1 MKHIQ
6 LTMAAAVALAGLT
19 ACDKDYDV
27 TIPTPDAPYD
37 AEMEAAL
44 SKYDVL
50 TEYASRAGVPFGVSV
65 TPEDLAAKKLA
76 FSIITT
82 NYSQV
87 EAPGAFTPVALIGDD
102 GSYDFS
108 GLATLISAA
117 GEAGVSVFGPA
128 LCSLSSV
135 PADYLNAQ
143 IAPIIIPYE
152 PVEPEV
158 GDFMLTDF
166 EGDELGAIYPMT
178 GDGKAEVKEDPD
190 GTSGHVLY
198 VGPDGDKKATYSYV
212 TFNVTMPEGK
222 TLANLKS
229 VELDMRASGSGGLWG
244 GGMHLIVEGTDKTYG
259 GPSTFGCEDSKWGRG
274 LIKLVFDASMF
285 SASDLEKPSFTM
297 SLGSA
302 TGAADYYI
310 DNIKINWEVAGED
323 TGEDNVL
330 DFEGDALGKNYPMIN
345 TYAPD
350 VLIDA
355 SQKMSTV
362 VADPDGK
369 SGNVLQVGSAESPVS
384 QMHAVVHIK
393 LPEGH
398 KLGDYEMFMCD
409 MKTIRGQYG
418 SGMMFTINGREV
430 IGANAASSGATE
442 GGPWAR
448 GAMKVSFVD
457 PAAPRYFELTEEEKA
472 LTEFDMSI
480 GSATGAGYYFLDNFT
495 FKRVISTED
504 TVIEKTPEEKTEII
518 QGELDKWIDGLVA
531 TTGESVT
538 DMIIYDEPFDDEVAS
553 FNWAD
558 YLGDDYVAKAQA
570 KVDAAATA
578 PIRYFVS
585 QTLVMND
592 NTAGDIADLAT
603 EISKLEQKGVKVDA
617 VNLVLSAT
625 YSEDYATQQKNDEAA
640 VAAMEA
646 LASLGKPVR
655 ISNFAVRVMSRSN
668 SPVNPSTIGISERR
682 AIGEYYATVI
692 KAYKEALGDQALGFN
707 LSRVVEDGTF
717 VAPWAAGGNRNY
729 IYEGLVNGLT
739 K

>member
-27 TIPTPDAPYD
+27 TIPTPEAPFD

-76 FSIITT
+76 FSIVTT

-87 EAPGAFTPVALIGDD
+87 EAPGAFTPSLLMNDEGA
-102 GSYDFS
+102 YDFS

-229 VELDMRASGSGGLWG
+229 VELDMRAPGSGGLWG

-323 TGEDNVL
+323 NGLDNVL
-330 DFEGDALGKNYPMIN
+330 DFESDALGKTYPMTGN
-345 TYAPD
+345 SSA
-350 VLIDA
+350 
-355 SQKMSTV
+355 TV
-362 VADPDGK
+362 VDDPEGK
-369 SGNVLQVGSAESPVS
+369 SGKVLQVGSENDMAAWSF
-384 QMHAVVHIK
+384 AKINIK
-393 LPEGH
+393 LPDGH
-398 KLGDYEMFMCD
+398 KLGDYEMFTCD
-409 MKTIRGQYG
+409 MKTIKGQWG
-418 SGMMFTINGREV
+418 GGMQMAINGRQ
-430 IGANAASSGATE
+430 IGGSNAASSGATE
-442 GGPWAR
+442 GGGWAR
-448 GAMKVSFVD
+448 GGIRFSFVD
-457 PAAPRYFELTEEEKA
+457 PACSPNGYFELTDAEKE
-472 LTEFDMSI
+472 LTEFEFFVGTST
-480 GSATGAGYYFLDNFT
+480 SAGFYYLDNFT

-578 PIRYFVS
+578 PVRYFVS

-692 KAYKEALGDQALGFN
+692 KAYKQALGDQALGFN
-707 LSRVVEDGTF
+707 LSRVVEDGTY

-729 IYEGLVNGLT
+729 IYEGLVNGLS

>member
-6 LTMAAAVALAGLT
+6 LTMAAAVALAGFT

-76 FSIITT
+76 FSIVTT

-102 GSYDFS
+102 GTYDFS

-166 EGDELGAIYPMT
+166 EGDELGKTYPMT
-178 GDGKAEVKEDPD
+178 CDGKPSDGKAVVKEDPD
-190 GTSGHVLY
+190 GGNGHVLY
-198 VGPDGDKKATYSYV
+198 VGSDDNNKAANNSYP

-229 VELDMRASGSGGLWG
+229 VELDMRAPGSGGFWG
-244 GGMHLIVEGTDKTYG
+244 QGMRLIINGKRLSFG
-259 GPSTFGCEDSKWGRG
+259 GPSSFGLEMDKWGRG
-274 LIKLVFDASMF
+274 MIKLVFDPAQVS
-285 SASDLEKPSFTM
+285 SEDLEKTSFEM
-297 SLGSA
+297 AIGSH
-302 TGAADYYI
+302 TGTADYYI

-323 TGEDNVL
+323 NGLDNVL
-330 DFEGDALGKNYPMIN
+330 DFENEPLGKSYPMTGN
-345 TYAPD
+345 SFA
-350 VLIDA
+350 
-355 SQKMSTV
+355 V
-362 VADPDGK
+362 VANDPDGV
-369 SGNVLQVGSAESPVS
+369 SGKVLQVGSQADPANHSYAKVT
-384 QMHAVVHIK
+384 VK
-393 LPEGH
+393 LPEGR
-398 KLGDYEMFMCD
+398 KLGDYESFQCD
-409 MKTIRGQYG
+409 MKTISGQYG
-418 SGMMFTINGREV
+418 WGGKVLIGNREV
-430 IGANAASSGATE
+430 GMANPATYGANE
-442 GGPWAR
+442 GQPWAR
-448 GAMKVSFVD
+448 GMIRISFVD
-457 PAAPRYFELTEEEKA
+457 PSNTGKYIELTDEEKA
-472 LTEFDMSI
+472 MTEFIFSYNADS
-480 GSATGAGYYFLDNFT
+480 GAGIFYLDNFT

-570 KVDAAATA
+570 KVDAATTA

-603 EISKLEQKGVKVDA
+603 EIGKLEQKGVKVDA

-692 KAYKEALGDQALGFN
+692 KAYKQALGDQALGFN

-729 IYEGLVNGLT
+729 IYEGLVNGLS

>member
-1 MKHIQ
+1 
-6 LTMAAAVALAGLT
+6 
-19 ACDKDYDV
+19 
-27 TIPTPDAPYD
+27 
-37 AEMEAAL
+37 
-44 SKYDVL
+44 
-50 TEYASRAGVPFGVSV
+50 
-65 TPEDLAAKKLA
+65 
-76 FSIITT
+76 
-82 NYSQV
+82 
-87 EAPGAFTPVALIGDD
+87 
-102 GSYDFS
+102 
-108 GLATLISAA
+108 
-117 GEAGVSVFGPA
+117 
-128 LCSLSSV
+128 
-135 PADYLNAQ
+135 
-143 IAPIIIPYE
+143 
-152 PVEPEV
+152 
-158 GDFMLTDF
+158 
-166 EGDELGAIYPMT
+166 
-178 GDGKAEVKEDPD
+178 
-190 GTSGHVLY
+190 
-198 VGPDGDKKATYSYV
+198 
-212 TFNVTMPEGK
+212 
-222 TLANLKS
+222 
-229 VELDMRASGSGGLWG
+229 
-244 GGMHLIVEGTDKTYG
+244 
-259 GPSTFGCEDSKWGRG
+259 
-274 LIKLVFDASMF
+274 
-285 SASDLEKPSFTM
+285 
-297 SLGSA
+297 
-302 TGAADYYI
+302 
-310 DNIKINWEVAGED
+310 
-323 TGEDNVL
+323 
-330 DFEGDALGKNYPMIN
+330 
-345 TYAPD
+345 
-350 VLIDA
+350 
-355 SQKMSTV
+355 
-362 VADPDGK
+362 
-369 SGNVLQVGSAESPVS
+369 
-384 QMHAVVHIK
+384 
-393 LPEGH
+393 
-398 KLGDYEMFMCD
+398 
-409 MKTIRGQYG
+409 
-418 SGMMFTINGREV
+418 
-430 IGANAASSGATE
+430 
-442 GGPWAR
+442 
-448 GAMKVSFVD
+448 MKVSFVD

>member
-1 MKHIQ
+1 MKHIKI
-6 LTMAAAVALAGLT
+6 TMAAAVALAGLT

-27 TIPTPDAPYD
+27 TIPTPEIPFD

-50 TEYASRAGVPFGVSV
+50 TEYSSRAGVPFGVSV

-76 FSIITT
+76 FSIVTT

-87 EAPGAFTPVALIGDD
+87 EAPGAFTPSLLMNDEGTYDYSAL
-102 GSYDFS
+102 S
-108 GLATLISAA
+108 TLITAA

-128 LCSLSSV
+128 LCSLSNLPV
-135 PADYLNAQ
+135 DYLNAQ

-152 PVEPEV
+152 PVEPET
-158 GDFMLTDF
+158 GDFIFNDF
-166 EGDELGAIYPMT
+166 EGDELGKTYPMS
-178 GDGKAEVKEDPD
+178 GNSVARVVEDPD
-190 GTSGHVLY
+190 GQSGHVLHI
-198 VGPDGDKKATYSYV
+198 GEDGNTANQS
-212 TFNVTMPEGK
+212 FPEFEVTMPEGK
-222 TLANLKS
+222 TLANLTK
-229 VELDMRASGSGGLWG
+229 VCFDIKAPGSGGLYG
-244 GGMHLIVEGTDKTYG
+244 SGLRLFVEGVQFSFGNCT
-259 GPSTFGCEDSKWGRG
+259 TFGCSDNKWGRD
-274 LIKLVFDASMF
+274 LVKLTFEPAQM
-285 SASDLEKPSFTM
+285 SAADLEKTTFKM
-297 SLGSA
+297 RIGSA
-302 TGAADYYI
+302 TGSGNYYI
-310 DNIKINWEVAGED
+310 DNIKILWEVAGD
-323 TGEDNVL
+323 DDGKDNVL
-330 DFEGDALGKNYPMIN
+330 DFENDALGKSYPMTGN
-345 TYAPD
+345 SFA
-350 VLIDA
+350 
-355 SQKMSTV
+355 V
-362 VADPDGK
+362 VANDPEGK
-369 SGNVLQVGSAESPVS
+369 SGKVLQVGSQADPSNHSYVK
-384 QMHAVVHIK
+384 VTVK
-393 LPEGH
+393 LPEGR
-398 KLGDYEMFMCD
+398 KLGDYEAFQCD
-409 MKTIRGQYG
+409 MKTVSGQYG
-418 SGMMFTINGREV
+418 WGGKV
-430 IGANAASSGATE
+430 LIGDRQIGVGSPADFSAND
-442 GGPWAR
+442 GGPWVR
-448 GAMKVSFVD
+448 GGIYISFVD
-457 PAAPRYFELTEEEKA
+457 SSNAKRYIELTDEEKA
-472 LTEFDMSI
+472 MTEFIFSYNADS
-480 GSATGAGYYFLDNFT
+480 GAGIFYLDNFT

-504 TVIEKTPEEKTEII
+504 TVIEKTPEEKTEIM

-578 PIRYFVS
+578 PVRYFVS

-625 YSEDYATQQKNDEAA
+625 YSEDYVTQQKNDETA

-655 ISNFAVRVMSRSN
+655 ISNFAVRVVNRGNML
-668 SPVNPSTIGISERR
+668 VNPSTIGISERR

-692 KAYKEALGDQALGFN
+692 KAYKQALGDQALGFN

-729 IYEGLVNGLT
+729 IYEGLVNGLS

>member
-6 LTMAAAVALAGLT
+6 LTIAAAVALAGFT

-50 TEYASRAGVPFGVSV
+50 TEYASKAGVPFGVTV

-76 FSIITT
+76 YSIVTT

-87 EAPGAFTPVALIGDD
+87 EAPGAFTPVTLMGDD
-102 GSYDFS
+102 GTYDFS
-108 GLATLISAA
+108 ALATLISAA
-117 GEAGVSVFGPA
+117 GEAGVGVFGPA
-128 LCSLSSV
+128 MCSLSGI
-135 PADYLNAQ
+135 PADYLNAK

-158 GDFMLTDF
+158 GDFVLTDF
-166 EGDELGAIYPMT
+166 EGDDLGKTYPMT

-190 GTSGHVLY
+190 GKNGHVLY
-198 VGPDGDKKATYSYV
+198 LGSDGDKKAAYSYV
-212 TFNVTMPEGK
+212 TFQVTMPEGK

-229 VELDMRASGSGGLWG
+229 VELDMRAPGSGGLYG
-244 GGMHLIVEGTDKTYG
+244 GGMHLIIEGTDKSYG
-259 GPSTFGCEDSKWGRG
+259 GPSTFGCENNKWGKG
-274 LIKLVFDASMF
+274 LVKLTFDPSMF
-285 SASDLEKPSFTM
+285 SASDLEKTSFTM

-323 TGEDNVL
+323 NGLDNVL
-330 DFEGDALGKNYPMIN
+330 DFEGDALGKSYPMTGN
-345 TYAPD
+345 SFA
-350 VLIDA
+350 
-355 SQKMSTV
+355 V
-362 VADPDGK
+362 VANDPEGK
-369 SGNVLQVGSAESPVS
+369 SGKVLQVGSQDDPSNHSYVK
-384 QMHAVVHIK
+384 VTVK
-393 LPEGH
+393 LPDGH
-398 KLGDYEMFMCD
+398 KLGDYESFQCD
-409 MKTIRGQYG
+409 MKTVSGHFGWGGKVLIGNRQVGVGNPNSFGAVDGG
-418 SGMMFTINGREV
+418 S
-430 IGANAASSGATE
+430 
-442 GGPWAR
+442 WAR
-448 GAMKVSFVD
+448 GGIRLSFVD
-457 PAAPRYFELTEEEKA
+457 PSAAGKYIELTDEEKEM
-472 LTEFDMSI
+472 TEFIFSYNADS
-480 GSATGAGYYFLDNFT
+480 GAGIFYLDNFT
-495 FKRVISTED
+495 FKREISTED
-504 TVIEKTPEEKTEII
+504 TVIEKTPEEKAEII

-531 TTGESVT
+531 TTGENVT
-538 DMIIYDEPFDDEVAS
+538 DIIVYDEPFDDQVAS

-558 YLGDDYVAKAQA
+558 YIGDDYVAKVQA

-578 PIRYFVS
+578 PMRYFVS
-585 QTLVMND
+585 QTLVIND
-592 NTAGDIADLAT
+592 NTAGDVADLAT

-625 YSEDYATQQKNDEAA
+625 YSEDYATQKENDEAA

-655 ISNFAVRVMSRSN
+655 ISNFAVRVMSRNN

-692 KAYKEALGDQALGFN
+692 KAYKQTLGDQAIGFN
-707 LSRVVEDGTF
+707 LSRVVEDGTY

-729 IYEGLVNGLT
+729 IYEGLVNGLS